1 MDINILLKL
10 QEWRTHFCDQVFL
23 NITFLAEDKFFYY
36 VLAAIYWCI
45 NKEMGISL
53 GFYLNLSGIL
63 NTFFKSVLR
72 VPRPFLRD
80 QRLEPVAS
88 AKAGATGFACPSG
101 HTSQAASIYGGIAF
115 ANRKKRAISTVMILL
130 TVFMAFSRLYLGVH
144 TLQDVFLA
152 AAIAVLVMVVM
163 QKIWGWIEN
172 GNNRDILFA
181 VGVFAGT
188 VILAVISF
196 GIPYEAAM
204 EDVMYRTYMD
214 IVKKIMMV
222 TVFLLSWLWERRKLH
237 YQVPKELWKK
247 LLIFCFG
254 SFILFLIYNQGR
266 EYINQI
272 CIWCFQKKTGKI
284 IGRGIGSALMTAWVY
299 GIYPCIIMKV
309 QKGIANKDNVKN

>member
-10 QEWRTHFCDQVFL
+10 QELRTHFGDQVFL

-36 VLAAIYWCI
+36 VLGAIYWCI
-45 NKEMGISL
+45 SKEMGISL
-53 GFYLNLSGIL
+53 GFYLNLSGVL
-63 NTFFKSVLR
+63 NTFLKSILR

-80 QRLEPVAS
+80 QHLEPVAS

-115 ANRKKRAISTVMILL
+115 ADRKKRAISTVMILL
-130 TVFMAFSRLYLGVH
+130 TVLMAFSRLYLGVH
-144 TLQDVFLA
+144 TPQDVILA
-152 AAIAVLVMVVM
+152 AAIAVIVMVLM
-163 QKIWGWIEN
+163 QKIWGWIES
-172 GNNRDILFA
+172 GHNRDILFA
-181 VGVFAGT
+181 VCVSAGT

-196 GIPYEAAM
+196 CIPYESSM

-214 IVKKIMMV
+214 IVKKIMM
-222 TVFLLSWLWERRKLH
+222 TAAFLFCWLWERRKLH

-247 LLIFCFG
+247 ILIFCFG

-266 EYINQI
+266 ESINQI

-299 GIYPCIIMKV
+299 GIYPCIILKV
-309 QKGIANKDNVKN
+309 QKGISKRKE